1 MASIRLLKKDINYL
15 TSELIMQAYTNQLL
29 FDKSD
34 DELEKSVTQA
44 LDFRTDLYERL
55 KPSLDKNDKK
65 AIRKHYSKLR
75 EDMLA
80 NFKSLYETGDTQ

>member
-34 DELEKSVTQA
+34 DELEKSVTKA
-44 LDFRTDLYERL
+44 IDFHSDLFGRL
-55 KPSLDKNDKK
+55 KPSIDKNDKK

-75 EDMLA
+75 EDMLT
-80 NFKSLYETGDTQ
+80 NFKSLYEAEDSQ

>member
-34 DELEKSVTQA
+34 EELEKSVTEA
-44 LDFRTDLYERL
+44 LDYRTDLYERL

-65 AIRKHYSKLR
+65 AKRKHYSKLR
-75 EDMLA
+75 EDMLT
-80 NFKSLYETGDTQ
+80 NFKTLYESGDTQ